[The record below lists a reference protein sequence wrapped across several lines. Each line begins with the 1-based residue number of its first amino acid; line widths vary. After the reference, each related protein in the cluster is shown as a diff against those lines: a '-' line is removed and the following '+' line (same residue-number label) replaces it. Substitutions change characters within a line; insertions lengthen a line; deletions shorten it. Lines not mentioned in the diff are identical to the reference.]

1 MTGEDGDGSHIHE
14 RETAR
19 RVQAALTEMQNQRR
33 DFQHSRVLGQLDTSV
48 HLQFQAACI
57 DLAERLRPFR
67 SQTDNWEEVAGFS
80 REIGTVTEDRT
91 VESGLRRYQT
101 QTFERPRLLEP
112 ERLLNIS
119 RWLDE
124 IASDIG
130 VEPAPETVDTG
141 IDGGI
146 AR

>member
-1 MTGEDGDGSHIHE
+1 MTDDPDGSQIHE

-33 DFQHSRVLGQLDTSV
+33 DFQHTRVLGQLDRGI

-57 DLAERLRPFR
+57 DLYERLRPFR
-67 SQTDNWEEVAGFS
+67 QQTDNWTEVQGFD
-80 REIGTVTEDRT
+80 REIGTETET
-91 VESGLRRYQT
+91 HQVEAGLRRYQT
-101 QTFERPRLLEP
+101 ETTTRPRLIAP

-130 VEPAPETVDTG
+130 VEPSPETPDQG